1 MVLGLTPEKT
11 TVEFNPF
18 QLVVNE
24 LRIQGSFLNPLTQR
38 RAADLV
44 DSGKLR
50 LDPLISRT
58 LTLFDLPEVLNNPPG
73 QGDIKYVV
81 VP

>member
-11 TVEFNPF
+11 MVEFNPF

-44 DSGKLR
+44 DSAKLQ

-58 LTLFDLPEVLNNPPG
+58 LTLPEVPEILDKPPG